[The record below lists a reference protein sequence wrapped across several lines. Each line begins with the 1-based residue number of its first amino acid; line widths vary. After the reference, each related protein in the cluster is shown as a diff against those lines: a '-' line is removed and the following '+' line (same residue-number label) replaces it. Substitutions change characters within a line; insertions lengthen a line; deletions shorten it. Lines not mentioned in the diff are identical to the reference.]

1 MCVFVCGAAL
11 RQGTFGNTTGLDNV
25 TCSGACRAGYMCPA
39 GSSSPTQLNCS
50 TDGSRYCEPT
60 TPEPGGGAS
69 GATSGG
75 GTASRVIP
83 AGYTGVSTFGGNP
96 VTNADSVALCAPGH
110 FCVRGIEAP
119 CPAGRYSSSL
129 GASRCPHLCPPGYFC
144 PPGSANGTRHRCD
157 EAEEEEGTGGGEGH
171 AGMVLFE
178 ATAAR
183 AGGWSVPVCEVG
195 SAAPRPTTPG
205 FMVPV
210 EEAESGRAYR
220 EVACPP
226 GSYCVGGKQ
235 VRVWVCVCVW
245 VGVVGCVS
253 VCVEECIVQQCGGIR
268 REGWCG
274 SLLLLV
280 RLCVGAFCFMSCF
293 FLGRGGAGLCRVCA
307 CQCVLDSRVA
317 LGAM

>member
-1 MCVFVCGAAL
+1 
-11 RQGTFGNTTGLDNV
+11 
-25 TCSGACRAGYMCPA
+25 
-39 GSSSPTQLNCS
+39 
-50 TDGSRYCEPT
+50 
-60 TPEPGGGAS
+60 
-69 GATSGG
+69 
-75 GTASRVIP
+75 
-83 AGYTGVSTFGGNP
+83 
-96 VTNADSVALCAPGH
+96 
-110 FCVRGIEAP
+110 
-119 CPAGRYSSSL
+119 
-129 GASRCPHLCPPGYFC
+129 
-144 PPGSANGTRHRCD
+144 
-157 EAEEEEGTGGGEGH
+157 
-171 AGMVLFE
+171 MVLFE

-268 REGWCG
+268 REGWWEFAVACAIVCG
-274 SLLLLV
+274 
-280 RLCVGAFCFMSCF
+280 CVLFYELF
-293 FLGRGGAGLCRVCA
+293 FSGAGGCRFVSCVCMP
-307 CQCVLDSRVA
+307 VRF
-317 LGAM
+317 G